1 MIRGFITN
9 LAKYLDCELVGQW
22 IDFPIDED
30 ELAEV
35 LEEIG
40 INEEHEE
47 FFFTNWET
55 DYPEITK
62 SLGQFESIED
72 VNDWAEGIDFYDASF
87 IAAIIE
93 ATGCDLQE
101 ALDNADNVTFYEGY
115 TLEEV
120 AENIVE
126 DCYDLPEIAERYFD
140 YEAFARDLG
149 YDGYTETKY
158 GTVYIS

>member
-1 MIRGFITN
+1 M
-9 LAKYLDCELVGQW
+9 AKYLDSELVGQW

-40 INEEHEE
+40 IDEEHEE
-47 FFFTNWET
+47 FFFTDWET

-149 YDGYTETKY
+149 YDGYTETEY

>member
-40 INEEHEE
+40 INEEHEK

-149 YDGYTETKY
+149 YDGYTETEY

>member
-55 DYPEITK
+55 DYSEITK

-149 YDGYTETKY
+149 YDGYTETEY